1 MRVRVVIG
9 GPFNVYDEMRE
20 VAKRLEEVGIEV
32 ILPRQ
37 YRGMEDIESLRKH
50 KEDILTGKINLSE
63 EDYKRM
69 GEVEKWFFEQIKNA
83 DYIVIYNKNIRSG
96 EPIEGYIGVNTAI
109 DIGCA
114 IGSNKEVIL
123 VFPPTDVGVRGL
135 YSVGLIKVMNVEEL
149 TRYLKERKNLYE
161 FRFSH

>member
-1 MRVRVVIG
+1 MEVNKINPCLQVHIEIKSLLFIKFYESYYWWL
-9 GPFNVYDEMRE
+9 FNVYDEMKNLAR
-20 VAKRLEEVGIEV
+20 RLEEIGIRA

-37 YRGMEDIESLRKH
+37 YRGMLRKH

-83 DYIVIYNKNIRSG
+83 DYIVIYNKNIRNG
-96 EPIEGYIGVNTAI
+96 EPIEGYVGINPAI

-114 IGSNKEVIL
+114 IGNNKEVII
-123 VFPPTDVGVRGL
+123 VSSD
-135 YSVGLIKVMNVEEL
+135 
-149 TRYLKERKNLYE
+149 
-161 FRFSH
+161 